1 MTHATKVCIA
11 NGLQSILS
19 FLCAFLTF
27 SVLNGIFYLSI
38 FFTNAHGV
46 FEDGAFVRYENAIA
60 VVTILFAMA
69 SGWVLAQI
77 APSKPIHHAW
87 VFGGIITLYVLAIS
101 SQQSATL
108 FDAFFAWAQ
117 IVPGMVCGAFLREQY
132 RGRIRR

>member
-1 MTHATKVCIA
+1 MTHFTKVQIA
-11 NGLQSILS
+11 NSLQSLLAFLLS
-19 FLCAFLTF
+19 FLAFT
-27 SVLNGIFYLSI
+27 VLNGVFYLSI
-38 FFTNAHGV
+38 FFTNAGGMYEHAL
-46 FEDGAFVRYENAIA
+46 FARYEGSIA

-87 VFGGIITLYVLAIS
+87 ILGGIITLYVLAIS

-108 FDAFFAWAQ
+108 FDTFFAWAQ
-117 IVPGMVCGAFLREQY
+117 IVPGMVCGVYLREQY